1 MGSGSKMRPFRN
13 SLPTLPRKP
22 GRVERG
28 SLGHSARQSKSAT
41 ADFDSREGDDG
52 ASLTRRR
59 AIRIV
64 AAAAGLPLAIAAVR
78 AAAPSGQLFSWQ
90 GEVLGALSEL
100 TLWHT
105 DAALARRTILRVRE
119 EIARYERIFSLY
131 RQDSEIS
138 RLNAAGRLDK
148 PSPELRALVEES
160 RRFSVLSDGAFDIS
174 VQPLWRLYEAH
185 FWSHADVRPDLEG
198 RARDLARDLVDFRN
212 IDIGDAH
219 IAFARAGMG
228 ITLNSLAQGFITD
241 SIADLLGNEGFES
254 AVVDLGEFRTIGH
267 HPDGHPWRIGI
278 RSGKTAGGIARTI
291 ELEDMALAVS
301 GGYGTT
307 FEPTG
312 RFHHIFDPHTGA
324 CANELVDVAVIG
336 PRATAANGLSTAI
349 CVAGEARAPTLLAAF
364 PGSRAILT
372 RPDGTAVA
380 IPAEV
385 AVAA

>member
-1 MGSGSKMRPFRN
+1 MDSGSKIRAFFAP
-13 SLPTLPRKP
+13 PPCGK
-22 GRVERG
+22 GE
-28 SLGHSARQSKSAT
+28 
-41 ADFDSREGDDG
+41 
-52 ASLTRRR
+52 SLTRRR

-78 AAAPSGQLFSWQ
+78 AAAPSGQLFGWQ

-105 DAALARRTILRVRE
+105 DAALAQRTILQVRE

-131 RQDSEIS
+131 RPDSEIS
-138 RLNAAGRLDK
+138 RLNAAGRLDR
-148 PSPELRALVEES
+148 PSPELRALLEES
-160 RRFSVLSDGAFDIS
+160 RRFSILSDGAFDIS

-185 FWSHADVRPDLEG
+185 FWSHTAIAPDIEG
-198 RARDLARDLVDFRN
+198 RAHDVARDLVDFRN
-212 IDIGDAH
+212 IDIGGTR
-219 IAFARAGMG
+219 IEFARAGMG

-241 SIADLLGNEGFES
+241 SIADLLRNEGFES
-254 AVVDLGEFRTIGH
+254 AVVDLGEFRTIGR

-278 RSGKTAGGIARTI
+278 RNGKAGGIARTI
-291 ELEDMALAVS
+291 ELADTALAVS

-324 CANELVDVAVIG
+324 CANSLVDVAVIG

-349 CVAGEARAPTLLAAF
+349 CVAGEALAPMLLAAF
-364 PGSRAILT
+364 PGTRAILT
-372 RPDGTAVA
+372 RLDGTAVA
-380 IPAEV
+380 IPAGPST
-385 AVAA
+385 AA